1 MRELADAC
9 GLTPGAIY
17 NHYASKEALLFAI
30 VDRVHDEADTVLSET
45 LRAASPDPAAQLE
58 ALAAAFTA
66 FHIARPRETRVANRD
81 YIYLPGGE
89 RESIVRR
96 RRRVR
101 ALFADVLRAGE
112 RDGSFSFGEL
122 GSEDA
127 VQAASMA
134 ILNMVVLVAEWFD
147 PAGPRSA
154 QDTAA
159 LHGRLALR
167 IARAQASAA
176 AQQRRIV
183 GGPQR
188 AHGGAQPGRLR
199 RAAHLAHQLLHVE
212 VLQTDAGVAQP
223 RVDSGQ
229 RSRRQRSS
237 AAMRACI
244 VAGSG
249 RRARPDQYAASQCA
263 ATSAASGEAIA
274 ELKPTKASVGRSGG
288 RTLRYSR
295 SRPSASKMRA
305 ATSSRRKGR
314 SRR

>member
-1 MRELADAC
+1 MQTMVVNDRSPAVRATRERIHDAGLTLFNARGYTGTSVRELADAC

-30 VDRVHDEADTVLSET
+30 VDRVHDEADAILSDT
-45 LRAASPDPAAQLE
+45 LRVSRRDPPAQLE

-81 YIYLPGGE
+81 YIYLPDGE
-89 RESIVRR
+89 RDSIVRR

-154 QDTAA
+154 HDTAA

-167 IARAQASAA
+167 IARAQEPA
-176 AQQRRIV
+176 
-183 GGPQR
+183 
-188 AHGGAQPGRLR
+188 
-199 RAAHLAHQLLHVE
+199 
-212 VLQTDAGVAQP
+212 P
-223 RVDSGQ
+223 RS
-229 RSRRQRSS
+229 SS
-237 AAMRACI
+237 AA
-244 VAGSG
+244 
-249 RRARPDQYAASQCA
+249 
-263 ATSAASGEAIA
+263 
-274 ELKPTKASVGRSGG
+274 
-288 RTLRYSR
+288 
-295 SRPSASKMRA
+295 
-305 ATSSRRKGR
+305 
-314 SRR
+314 

>member
-1 MRELADAC
+1 MALMAVNDRSPSVRDTRERIHDAGLTLFNERGYTGTTVRELADAC

-30 VDRVHDEADTVLSET
+30 VDRVHDEADAILSDT
-45 LRAASPDPAAQLE
+45 LRVSPRDPPAQLE

-89 RESIVRR
+89 RDSIVRR

-167 IARAQASAA
+167 IARAQPPA
-176 AQQRRIV
+176 
-183 GGPQR
+183 P
-188 AHGGAQPGRLR
+188 
-199 RAAHLAHQLLHVE
+199 
-212 VLQTDAGVAQP
+212 
-223 RVDSGQ
+223 
-229 RSRRQRSS
+229 RSS
-237 AAMRACI
+237 N
-244 VAGSG
+244 VA
-249 RRARPDQYAASQCA
+249 
-263 ATSAASGEAIA
+263 
-274 ELKPTKASVGRSGG
+274 
-288 RTLRYSR
+288 
-295 SRPSASKMRA
+295 
-305 ATSSRRKGR
+305 
-314 SRR
+314 

>member
-1 MRELADAC
+1 MAVNERSPDTRERIHDAGLSLFNERGYTGTTVRELADAC

-30 VDRVHDEADTVLSET
+30 VDRVHDEADAVLSQT
-45 LRAASPDPAAQLE
+45 LRTAGREPAAQLE

-89 RESIVRR
+89 RDSIVRR

-122 GSEDA
+122 GSDDA

-154 QDTAA
+154 HDTAA

-167 IARAQASAA
+167 IARAQAPA
-176 AQQRRIV
+176 
-183 GGPQR
+183 
-188 AHGGAQPGRLR
+188 
-199 RAAHLAHQLLHVE
+199 
-212 VLQTDAGVAQP
+212 P
-223 RVDSGQ
+223 RS
-229 RSRRQRSS
+229 SS
-237 AAMRACI
+237 AA
-244 VAGSG
+244 
-249 RRARPDQYAASQCA
+249 
-263 ATSAASGEAIA
+263 
-274 ELKPTKASVGRSGG
+274 
-288 RTLRYSR
+288 
-295 SRPSASKMRA
+295 
-305 ATSSRRKGR
+305 
-314 SRR
+314 